1 MSFSIDSCKCCYKK
15 DERMS
20 TALIPLVGIFP
31 IHKQTAGYARQNNNT
46 GMQDDIAILMIR
58 DLNLL
63 LNL

>member
-1 MSFSIDSCKCCYKK
+1 
-15 DERMS
+15 MS

-31 IHKQTAGYARQNNNT
+31 IHKQTARQNNNT
-46 GMQDDIAILMIR
+46 GIQDDIVILMIR